1 MPLVDLKSNLSRGSQ
16 DDRDASFEPTKE
28 EQAID
33 LAMSRTRSREKEVAQ
48 LRQSQTT
55 PLINI
60 YDTSPQ
66 EKSIPN
72 SPPVNFLENTH
83 AKGFTKFK
91 QPKETD
97 FIQDNKS
104 INTDTT
110 FKQSQ
115 PQQFL
120 DIRGNKTIEF
130 TQTNRAPINN
140 ENSRLLSLHQNDNF
154 LDNYYGQLKGSGQL
168 GIRRQS
174 GPMSLS
180 LLKQPFIVRDIGNNW
195 GVDTV
200 NPDELG
206 FFGAVGGIVR
216 GGINIIDQLGGA
228 VLGRQPSVF
237 ANRSLS
243 ELGRLGSLLLSTKG
257 IGFLEKQRVL
267 KRQNSYLIE
276 KDQKDFPNSKYLG
289 SVRGPISGFYSGDL
303 DGSTTNLIDVSTN
316 LKKYNTLSLLSQ
328 PGIPS
333 LQFSINKG
341 ADPVQLGQYTT
352 NFIMGD
358 SINFSSIP
366 EKIRDVFPVDF
377 DKRKYNVSIDSNLN
391 LPSVDLLEAINPVA
405 SVVSNLVTTGVNF
418 LKGLRGPSIGL
429 NLKNPF
435 KTPSLPSIPNPFKGF
450 ETGGGTGG
458 MFGNPFQKLEGIT
471 KGIGDFVRGIGNAL
485 PNINIEKLPIDSSKK
500 EAYKFDAKAW
510 AEVGRDK
517 VNLIPYGKREV
528 AKYKGKTEDELDFIP
543 FKFED
548 SEGNL
553 IVFRA
558 ILSGI
563 TDTFTPEYSSE
574 RYVGRPDNVYVYQG
588 TTREISFT
596 VDIYPK
602 SAEELPVLY
611 KKMNYLAGLTYP
623 EWASANGGGLG
634 MVAPFCKLTIG
645 EMYTNTSGYISGL
658 TYTVMDSS
666 TWETVFAKLPKY
678 IQASVSFV
686 YIGDRLPSKDQ
697 KHYEAPWIPEVKY
710 GNDGGTP
717 EDLKTNKKNGKF
729 KTLLSGRKK
738 VSLASLTSQV
748 GSTSIKNSRKNLS
761 NRILGRG

>member
-1 MPLVDLKSNLSRGSQ
+1 
-16 DDRDASFEPTKE
+16 
-28 EQAID
+28 
-33 LAMSRTRSREKEVAQ
+33 MSRTRSREKEVAQ

-104 INTDTT
+104 INNDTT

-195 GVDTV
+195 GVDTI

-206 FFGAVGGIVR
+206 FFGTVGGIVR

-267 KRQNSYLIE
+267 KRQNSYQQE
-276 KDQKDFPNSKYLG
+276 DDKRNFPNSKYLG

-303 DGSTTNLIDVSTN
+303 EGSTSNLIDVGTN
-316 LKKYNTLSLLSQ
+316 LKKYNQLSLLSQ

-341 ADPVQLGQYTT
+341 PDAFQLGQYAAGI
-352 NFIMGD
+352 NSLAGD
-358 SINFSSIP
+358 LGINLSSIP
-366 EKIRDVFPVDF
+366 NNIRDVFPPKLDQ
-377 DKRKYNVSIDSNLN
+377 RKYNVSIDSNLN
-391 LPSVDLLEAINPVA
+391 FPAVD
-405 SVVSNLVTTGVNF
+405 G
-418 LKGLRGPSIGL
+418 
-429 NLKNPF
+429 
-435 KTPSLPSIPNPFKGF
+435 
-450 ETGGGTGG
+450 
-458 MFGNPFQKLEGIT
+458 
-471 KGIGDFVRGIGNAL
+471 
-485 PNINIEKLPIDSSKK
+485 
-500 EAYKFDAKAW
+500 
-510 AEVGRDK
+510 
-517 VNLIPYGKREV
+517 
-528 AKYKGKTEDELDFIP
+528 
-543 FKFED
+543 
-548 SEGNL
+548 
-553 IVFRA
+553 
-558 ILSGI
+558 
-563 TDTFTPEYSSE
+563 
-574 RYVGRPDNVYVYQG
+574 
-588 TTREISFT
+588 
-596 VDIYPK
+596 
-602 SAEELPVLY
+602 
-611 KKMNYLAGLTYP
+611 
-623 EWASANGGGLG
+623 
-634 MVAPFCKLTIG
+634 
-645 EMYTNTSGYISGL
+645 
-658 TYTVMDSS
+658 
-666 TWETVFAKLPKY
+666 
-678 IQASVSFV
+678 
-686 YIGDRLPSKDQ
+686 
-697 KHYEAPWIPEVKY
+697 
-710 GNDGGTP
+710 
-717 EDLKTNKKNGKF
+717 
-729 KTLLSGRKK
+729 
-738 VSLASLTSQV
+738 
-748 GSTSIKNSRKNLS
+748 
-761 NRILGRG
+761 